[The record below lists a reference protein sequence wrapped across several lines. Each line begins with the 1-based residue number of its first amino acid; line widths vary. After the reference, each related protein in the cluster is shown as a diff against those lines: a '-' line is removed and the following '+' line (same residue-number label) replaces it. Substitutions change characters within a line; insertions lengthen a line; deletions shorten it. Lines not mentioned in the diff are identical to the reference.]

1 MVRDSGVAVMRA
13 LTAILTRSPW
23 RISSP
28 VTWLGFAIGASGV
41 VVVAAVVLSAAPSA
55 VYHLGCVLGIIL
67 LIAGMS
73 VVLVGRWREIQSD
86 EDGP

>member
-1 MVRDSGVAVMRA
+1 VADLKPGDVAR
-13 LTAILTRSPW
+13 L
-23 RISSP
+23 
-28 VTWLGFAIGASGV
+28 AIGASGV

-55 VYHLGCVLGIIL
+55 VYHLGCALGIIL

-86 EDGP
+86 EDAGR